1 MDASLHHLMAVR
13 GLKDVCQTRD
23 RRSEE
28 MRGSWDGAREGEREQ
43 GREGEKYTK
52 SLIREEAYCT
62 KNSTKEN
69 ISERDKKDK

>member
-1 MDASLHHLMAVR
+1 MSGR
-13 GLKDVCQTRD
+13 GLEGVCQTRD

-28 MRGSWDGAREGEREQ
+28 MRGSWEGEREGERE
-43 GREGEKYTK
+43 GEKDTK

-62 KNSTKEN
+62 KGSAKEN